1 MSPTQMW
8 TTQIMKYFFVISET
22 VMKTTHPIIKMLV
35 AALSFIGFNSQ
46 VQANDTLSTASRI
59 YVNTTYAWSINPAGD
74 VDYAKF
80 RVPSAGTFT
89 VYTTGSMDSYGRLYN
104 SSGSLL
110 KSNDDQSSSNYNFK
124 IQYEAKTAGD
134 YYIRV
139 NHYSRYGTGTYGLA
153 VDFNPGVSYGKS
165 IWNEALRAYNNGERT
180 YYKGEVLA
188 DGTNTY
194 CARHVRLVH
203 DLFTAKYAS
212 AVAMCSNYANKGLIS
227 KTGTPPV
234 GATLCYTGAMPGT
247 AGYGHAAIADG
258 TGQELGVTSLTTG
271 VTKRASTLTATYYQ
285 GYIKADDFKANY

>member
-1 MSPTQMW
+1 MN
-8 TTQIMKYFFVISET
+8 
-22 VMKTTHPIIKMLV
+22 TTHKNTTLI
-35 AALSFIGFNSQ
+35 AALISVGFNQ
-46 VQANDTLSTASRI
+46 AQANDTLSTASRI

-74 VDYAKF
+74 MDYAKF

-153 VDFNPGVSYGKS
+153 VDFNPGVSYGQS
-165 IWNEALRAYNNGERT
+165 IWNEALRARNNGERT

-203 DLFTAKYAS
+203 DLAAKGYAS
-212 AVAMCSNYANKGLIS
+212 AKDLCANYANKGLIIKS
-227 KTGTPPV
+227 GTPPV
-234 GATLCYTGAMPGT
+234 GATICYTDAMPG
-247 AGYGHAAIADG
+247 AIGYGHAAIADG
-258 TGQELGVTSLTTG
+258 SGQELGTMSPTYG
-271 VTKRASTLTATYYQ
+271 VTKRTSSLTATYYQ
-285 GYIKADDFKANY
+285 GYIKPDVFKANY

>member
-1 MSPTQMW
+1 
-8 TTQIMKYFFVISET
+8 
-22 VMKTTHPIIKMLV
+22 MKTTRTIITMLV

-46 VQANDTLSTASRI
+46 VQANDTLSTAQSI
-59 YVNTTYAWSINPAGD
+59 NLNTTYSWSINPAGD
-74 VDYAKF
+74 RDYAKF
-80 RVPSAGTFT
+80 RIPSAGVFT

-110 KSNDDQSSSNYNFK
+110 KLNDDQSSSNYNFK
-124 IQYEAKTAGD
+124 IQYEAKAAGY

-139 NHYSRYGTGTYGLA
+139 NHYSSTATGSYKLR
-153 VDFNPGVSYGKS
+153 VDFTAGISYGQK

-180 YYKGEVLA
+180 SYKGEVLA
-188 DGTNTY
+188 DGTYTY

-271 VTKRASTLTATYYQ
+271 VTKRASTLSATYYQ